1 VPQTQ
6 AHRPCGSGNCGTKLQ
21 KNFRIK
27 IYQLHEAPSVPK
39 TTGGCFEFLQPAGR
53 TFIFRL
59 EPLSD
64 FWNSLVPAKL
74 KRTVFCIDGDSLAFS
89 DFAFEDVDAERI
101 ENFLL
106 NSAAERTRTQT
117 RIVPFAR
124 EEFLR

>member
-1 VPQTQ
+1 MCQTLGDG
-6 AHRPCGSGNCGTKLQ
+6 RL
-21 KNFRIK
+21 
-27 IYQLHEAPSVPK
+27 L
-39 TTGGCFEFLQPAGR
+39 EFLQAAGR

-59 EPLSD
+59 ELLSD

-74 KRTVFCIDGDSLAFS
+74 KRTVFCTDVDSLTFS

-106 NSAAERTRTQT
+106 NSAAERARTQT